1 MTDEHFDPIIRD
13 RSDHTGPQQDL
24 WEDDATYRALVEY
37 SLAGVYVIQND
48 RYVYV
53 NPKLA
58 DIFGYTQSEL
68 RALPN
73 VVSAVRKDDRG
84 LAAEQMRKRLES
96 DTSSVHYTF
105 RTRHKQGHWLDIEV
119 HGARTELHGKP
130 AIIGTMLDI
139 TAKKR
144 AEEQQQALVTELQEA
159 LARVTT
165 LSGLL
170 PICAWCKRV
179 RDDTGYWS
187 QVEKFVADRTDAEFS
202 HGVCPDCEGKLLE
215 KTGA

>member
-1 MTDEHFDPIIRD
+1 MTDERYDPIIRD
-13 RSDHTGPQQDL
+13 CSDDTHPQQDL
-24 WEDDATYRALVEY
+24 WEDDATYRALVEH
-37 SLAGVYVIQND
+37 SLAGVYVIQNN

-58 DIFGYTQSEL
+58 DIFGYTQAEL

-73 VVSAVRKDDRG
+73 VVSAVKKDDRD
-84 LAAEQMRKRLES
+84 LVAEQMRKRLES

-105 RTRHKQGHWLDIEV
+105 RTRHKHGHWLDIEV
-119 HGARTELHGKP
+119 HGARTELRGQP

-139 TAKKR
+139 TAKKL
-144 AEEQQQALVTELQEA
+144 AAEQQEALVAELQEA

-179 RDDTGYWS
+179 RDDKGYWS
-187 QVEKFVADRTDAEFS
+187 QVEKFVTAQRSRPF
-202 HGVCPDCEGKLLE
+202 HVFQ
-215 KTGA
+215 